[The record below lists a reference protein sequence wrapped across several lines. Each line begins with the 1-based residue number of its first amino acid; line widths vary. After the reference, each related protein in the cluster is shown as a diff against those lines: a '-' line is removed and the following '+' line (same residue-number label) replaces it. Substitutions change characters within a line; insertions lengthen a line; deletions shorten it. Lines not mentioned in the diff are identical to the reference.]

1 MSAKTVISGQQKEI
15 LEEWYKKGMCRRA
28 AETKDMRAKA
38 ASAAGLS
45 LVVIDVS
52 SLIIGYLSPL

>member
-45 LVVIDVS
+45 LVVVIDVS
-52 SLIIGYLSPL
+52 VIVA